1 VGDDYVLRQQHARL
15 HSGSGMNAVKWI
27 LIGAVV
33 VFGVLIYLSYM
44 VTMG

>member
-1 VGDDYVLRQQHARL
+1 
-15 HSGSGMNAVKWI
+15 MNTVKWI

-33 VFGVLIYLSYM
+33 VFGVMIYLSYM